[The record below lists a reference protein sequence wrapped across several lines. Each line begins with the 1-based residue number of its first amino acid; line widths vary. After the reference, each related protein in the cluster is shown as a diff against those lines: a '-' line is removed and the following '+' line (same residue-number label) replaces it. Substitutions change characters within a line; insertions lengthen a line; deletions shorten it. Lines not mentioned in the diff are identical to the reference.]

1 MPAHVTT
8 LTDLGAALDPPVTRK
23 AIDNWKR
30 YFPND
35 VPQPKPDGRHDVA
48 AWQAFME
55 RMNRKNAGNDNAT
68 SGAASK
74 SAKEWKADQEEHK
87 ARILKAKADTIEG
100 KLLDRDEV
108 TKRLGSMLTSFRKAL
123 DGIAPRVAKIIS
135 SKMDYERKV
144 EIVQHEIDV
153 AMRVMEAADTLAE
166 P

>member
-1 MPAHVTT
+1 MPTHVTT
-8 LTDLGAALDPPVTRK
+8 LTDLGKALDPPVTRK

-30 YFPND
+30 D
-35 VPQPKPDGRHDVA
+35 DQTGVPKAKPDGRHVVA
-48 AWQAFME
+48 EWQDYME

-68 SGAASK
+68 SGATSK

-108 TKRLGSMLTSFRKAL
+108 TKRLGSMLASFRKAL

-144 EIVQHEIDV
+144 EIIQHEIDG
-153 AMRVMEAADTLAE
+153 AMRVMEAAETLAE